1 LTNAQ
6 RDQRLFHCSQ
16 VEKAGSVLL
25 IQDGSH
31 IRLTT
36 QLDGEFHVTVPEHHP
51 IKIGTFKSILK
62 LIAAHHGLT
71 IGGQVLRSWISFTI
85 TGVMRAYKGTK
96 AKLGNP

>member
-1 LTNAQ
+1 MKTPRNVSGPEL
-6 RDQRLFHCSQ
+6 L
-16 VEKAGSVLL
+16 KALRVLGYER
-25 IQDGSH
+25 IRQDGSH

-71 IGGQVLRSWISFTI
+71 VDELLEKLDLLPS
-85 TGVMRAYKGTK
+85 
-96 AKLGNP
+96 AK